1 MVAQQMQ
8 AIQPENTIDHT
19 AFTSQVEKKE
29 GVESKKRL
37 AHVAAALLYV
47 ERVINSSKDS
57 ALLKVT
63 PEGKTSPKVPSTK
76 PLPLIPPLSPQI
88 KKDLEAYIEAMELLH
103 QDWAK
108 LKAMAKQLGHMKNTM
123 YGIVE
128 IMNMF
133 QNVEGAKVSAF
144 SSLDNVDSDIRSQI
158 TGAEGEV
165 NAIAGGKGTGH
176 DGLTPTT
183 KQDLEALK
191 LVLYV
196 KQIQA
201 FMDREG
207 GGSKVIG
214 KATLKNLQEAIDNIK
229 TQFGKA
235 WGHPQ
240 EMAAQINKWVY
251 YTSHASGTGP
261 NQKLIPAHFSP
272 QLRNIQFGFQQANQ
286 TVSAMSTSTNTQ
298 LEFVSN
304 MFKQFLGIDET
315 AMQSYQKGN
324 ATMIQNQRSN

>member
-1 MVAQQMQ
+1 MVAQQIQ
-8 AIQPENTIDHT
+8 AIQP
-19 AFTSQVEKKE
+19 KE
-29 GVESKKRL
+29 MEMAKPVALERQEASKKRL
-37 AHVAAALLYV
+37 VHAAAALLYV
-47 ERVINSSKDS
+47 ERVINSAKDS

-63 PEGKTSPKVPSTK
+63 PEGNTSPKAPSAQ
-76 PLPLIPPLSPQI
+76 PQPLIPPLSPQI
-88 KKDLEAYIEAMELLH
+88 KKDLEAYMEAMELLQ
-103 QDWAK
+103 QDRAK

-144 SSLDNVDSDIRSQI
+144 SSLDNVDSDVRSQI
-158 TGAEGEV
+158 TGAEGAV
-165 NAIAGGKGTGH
+165 NAIAGAGGKTSGVH
-176 DGLTPTT
+176 HTPTI

-207 GGSKVIG
+207 GKNGVIG
-214 KATLKNLQEAIDNIK
+214 SGTLKNLQEAIDNIK

-240 EMAAQINKWVY
+240 KMAALIDSWVK
-251 YTSHASGTGP
+251 GTKGG
-261 NQKLIPAHFSP
+261 KFSP
-272 QLRNIQFGFQQANQ
+272 QLKNLQFGIQQANQ

-298 LEFVSN
+298 LEFVTN

-324 ATMIQNQRSN
+324 LTMIQNQRSN